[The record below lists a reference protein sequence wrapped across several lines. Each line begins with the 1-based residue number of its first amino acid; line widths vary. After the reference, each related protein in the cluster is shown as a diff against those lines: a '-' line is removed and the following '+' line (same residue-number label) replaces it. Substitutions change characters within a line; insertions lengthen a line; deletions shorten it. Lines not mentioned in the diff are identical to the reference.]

1 MGGRIPCVPMERLSH
16 LRVLS
21 DARVDARVA
30 VRLGWIRRVVGD
42 VGSRCIPGLHV
53 TPTASKAKE
62 YND

>member
-1 MGGRIPCVPMERLSH
+1 MERLSH

-42 VGSRCIPGLHV
+42 VALPLCAIQY
-53 TPTASKAKE
+53 A
-62 YND
+62 